1 MRPTFS
7 VEFFPPKDV
16 SGAFAL
22 RDCVA
27 DLAGLGPAWLSVTY
41 GAGGSDRTRTAE
53 TVAAVTGAQG
63 SLVMAHLTAVG
74 QSRDE
79 VLAAASSFREAGAA
93 GIVALRGDAPQ
104 GEAFAPH
111 PDGFAGSVELV
122 AALRASGWDRVAV
135 GAYPERHP
143 DAPHADADV
152 EHLLRK
158 EGAGA
163 TEAVTQFFFR
173 PETFLRF
180 RDACDRAGLGI
191 PVHPGVLPV
200 RSWDSARKLA
210 ERCGTQVPPTVAT
223 AFENAHRDGTTRLLA
238 VATTT
243 ALCERLVAEGASHL
257 HLYALNRADLV
268 RDVVTALGLGGAAL
282 RRVA

>member
-1 MRPTFS
+1 MRATFS
-7 VEFFPPKDV
+7 VEVFPPKDV
-16 SGAFAL
+16 RGAFAL

-27 DLAGLGPAWLSVTY
+27 GVAELAPAWLSVTY
-41 GAGGSDRTRTAE
+41 GAGGSERVRTAE
-53 TVAAVTGAQG
+53 TVAAVAEAQG
-63 SLVMAHLTAVG
+63 APVLAHLTAVG

-79 VLAAASSFREAGAA
+79 VLAAAASFREAGAR
-93 GIVALRGDAPQ
+93 GIVALRGDAPE

-111 PDGFAGSVELV
+111 PEGFAGSVELV
-122 AALRASGWDRVAV
+122 TALRGAGWDRVAV
-135 GAYPERHP
+135 SAYPERHP
-143 DAPHADADV
+143 DAPYNGADV

-180 RDACDRAGLGI
+180 RDACDRAGLRI

-210 ERCGTQVPPTVAT
+210 GKCGASVPPTVAT
-223 AFENAHRDGTTRLLA
+223 AFENAQRDGTTRLLA
-238 VATTT
+238 VATAT
-243 ALCERLVAEGASHL
+243 ALCDRLVAEGAQHF
-257 HLYALNRADLV
+257 HLYALNRAGWCA
-268 RDVVTALGLGGAAL
+268 TW
-282 RRVA
+282 